1 MWRQGCS
8 LSLILFNL
16 HSEYLT
22 TEAHEGFGNFKIG
35 RQVIC
40 NVKHADDLVLLAKKE
55 MVLQGITDRLIGIGK
70 CYLMEMNIGETKVM
84 RISRKPSPIHIM
96 IDQKPL
102 QNVEY
107 FNYFGSMIT
116 MIQDVQVKLNPGLP
130 WQKQHSTRRRLFSPA
145 NWT

>member
-1 MWRQGCS
+1 MSTLCCI
-8 LSLILFNL
+8 ILCCL
-16 HSEYLT
+16 GGY
-22 TEAHEGFGNFKIG
+22 KIRG
-35 RQVIC
+35 QISHT
-40 NVKHADDLVLLAKKE
+40 VKYADELVLLARE
-55 MVLQGITDRLIGIGK
+55 EIVLQGITDRLIGIGK

-130 WQKQHSTRRRLFSPA
+130 WQKQHSTRRRLFSPV